1 MNSKPQITHEL
12 LDKYMQVKGELER
25 SPDRKEI
32 DPDLWEIV
40 DQLLLDLHMIRHGYT
55 TEGYERFVD
64 RRLQEVCAD
73 HSVVDRMREIRL

>member
-1 MNSKPQITHEL
+1 METIDHIF
-12 LDKYMQVKGELER
+12 LDRYESVKGELEKH
-25 SPDRKEI
+25 PDRKNI
-32 DPDLWEIV
+32 DPVLWEIV

-73 HSVVDRMREIRL
+73 AEVIRRMREMR